1 MFVRDRTYSEKEWR
15 DMRSYEEVKISIV
28 QWVESD
34 IVRTSIESGTVEDNY
49 DWLD

>member
-1 MFVRDRTYSEKEWR
+1 
-15 DMRSYEEVKISIV
+15 MRSYEEVKISIV

-34 IVRTSIESGTVEDNY
+34 IVHTSFESGTVEDNY

>member
-1 MFVRDRTYSEKEWR
+1 
-15 DMRSYEEVKISIV
+15 MRSYEEVKISIV

-34 IVRTSIESGTVEDNY
+34 IVRTSFSGTVEDNY